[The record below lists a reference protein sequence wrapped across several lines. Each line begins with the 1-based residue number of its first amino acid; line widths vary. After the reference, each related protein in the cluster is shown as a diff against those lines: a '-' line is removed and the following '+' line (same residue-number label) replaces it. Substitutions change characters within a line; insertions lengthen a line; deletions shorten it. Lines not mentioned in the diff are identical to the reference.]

1 NWQPPTIKHGR
12 FGDWLANNVDW
23 SLSRDRYWGTP
34 LPIWRC
40 AQDHA
45 TCVGSFSELSQLAG
59 RDITGIDPHRPY
71 VDDITI
77 TCPECGETA
86 TRVLSVIDTWFDAG
100 SMPFGQWH
108 YPFENEEL
116 FERRYPADFITEA
129 IDQTRGW
136 FYTLLAISTLVR
148 GHNSFRNVVCL
159 GHIVDAD
166 GRKMSKS
173 IGNVIDPW
181 TILNAQGADAL
192 RWYMLTGGTPWS
204 PRRLSTEIVEEVLRK
219 YLLTLWNTYS
229 FWVMYASLEGFD
241 PATDDVPLEERPLM
255 DRWILAELD
264 TCVRETTAGLDE
276 FDPTRGGRRLDR
288 FVDDLSNWYVRR
300 SRRRFWRSG
309 TDVDTR
315 AAFRTLWE
323 CLVTVAQ
330 LSAPYTPH
338 VSDVIYRNLTGPL
351 TEAPESVHL
360 TDWPTPND
368 AVINDELRHSVGLVR
383 QLVTLGRS
391 ARTDAKVRVRQP
403 LARALVV
410 MPSTEVTHLSGLEGL
425 VSEELNVKEIEVV
438 SGLAELVSYSVKP
451 NFKALGPR
459 FGAHVKQVG
468 AALAHADARKIVES
482 VESEGTASLEVDGET
497 IHLSRDEL
505 DIRVEGREG
514 FSLVQDGPYGVAL
527 DLEISDG
534 LRAEGIAREVVRA
547 IQDLRKATGLAV
559 EDRITLLVH
568 TTDDAVTRALEAHRD
583 LIANEVLATSFE
595 TVDSVED
602 GQLVTLDEGALSV
615 RLFKAPP
622 S

>member
-1 NWQPPTIKHGR
+1 
-12 FGDWLANNVDW
+12 LANNVDW

-40 AQDHA
+40 ASLHA
-45 TCVGSFSELSQLAG
+45 TCVGSFAELSELAG

-71 VDDITI
+71 IDDITI
-77 TCPECGETA
+77 TCPECGERA
-86 TRVLSVIDTWFDAG
+86 DRVLSVIDTWFDAG

-116 FERRYPADFITEA
+116 FEKRYPADFISEA

-173 IGNVIDPW
+173 LGNVIDPW

-204 PRRLSTEIVEEVLRK
+204 PRRLSAEIVQETLRK

-229 FWVMYASLEGFD
+229 FWVTYASLEGFD
-241 PATDDVPLEERPLM
+241 PATHDVPVAERSDM

-264 TCVRETTAGLDE
+264 DVVRETTEGLDE

-309 TDVDTR
+309 EDMDTR

-338 VSDVIYRNLTGPL
+338 VSDALYMNLTGPL
-351 TEAPESVHL
+351 GDAPGSVHL
-360 TDWPTPND
+360 TDWPKPND
-368 AVINDELRHSVGLVR
+368 DHVDDELRRSMGLVR
-383 QLVTLGRS
+383 KLVTLGRS

-403 LARALVV
+403 LTRALVV
-410 MPSTEVTHLSGLEGL
+410 IPSTDVDLLQGLQDL
-425 VSEELNVKEIEVV
+425 IAEELNVRHIEIV
-438 SGLAELVSYSVKP
+438 SGLADLVTYSVKP
-451 NFKALGPR
+451 MFKALGPR
-459 FGAHVKQVG
+459 FGARVKDV
-468 AALAHADARKIVES
+468 ATALARADGRAIVEAI
-482 VESEGTASLEVDGET
+482 ESSGEATIDLDGDAVT
-497 IHLSRDEL
+497 LSRDEL
-505 DIRVEGREG
+505 DIRIEGREG
-514 FSLVQDGPYGVAL
+514 YSLVQEGAFGVAL
-527 DLEISDG
+527 DLEITDE

-547 IQDLRKATGLAV
+547 LQDLRKAKGLAV
-559 EDRITLLVH
+559 SDRIKLSLAS
-568 TTDDAVTRALEAHRD
+568 DDPVVAAALDEHED
-583 LIANEVLATSFE
+583 LIAREVLATEVVRE
-595 TVDSVED
+595 TPPSDVEEIP
-602 GQLVTLDEGALSV
+602 LDEGLV
-615 RLFKAPP
+615 RAAIEKKGDD